1 MMTPEQIIKHDVKH
15 NQEGLTFDD
24 VVLQIDYEIKNENA
38 RLVREGNTLII
49 FKTKEDGSCEFHCF
63 NADTPDNLA
72 KNVITF
78 LTLAKKLG
86 YTSASTPYKNPAVS
100 HLIKKFFTGK
110 FDFEINHTEDGYVA
124 EVSL

>member
-1 MMTPEQIIKHDVKH
+1 MTPEQIIRHDAEH
-15 NQEGLTFDD
+15 NQEDMSLEEI
-24 VVLQIDYEIKNENA
+24 VAQINHEINNEGA
-38 RLVREGNTLII
+38 RLVQEGDTLII

-72 KNVITF
+72 KNVVTF

-86 YTSASTPYKNPAVS
+86 YQSASTPYKNPAVS

-110 FDFEINHTEDGYVA
+110 FNFEINHTEDGYVA
-124 EVSL
+124 EVTL

>member
-1 MMTPEQIIKHDVKH
+1 MTPDQIIKHDAEH
-15 NQEGLTFDD
+15 NQEDMSLDEI
-24 VVLQIDYEIKNENA
+24 VAQINHEINNEGA
-38 RLVREGNTLII
+38 RLVQEGNTLII

-63 NADTPDNLA
+63 NADTPENLA
-72 KNVITF
+72 KNVVTF

-86 YTSASTPYKNPAVS
+86 YPSASTPYKNPAVS

-124 EVSL
+124 EVTL